1 MNCDDYL
8 SMLATLPVD
17 ELAYGDA
24 RTHAATCRDCDRVTR
39 VVAERERNMMMA
51 FGELYP
57 PMSAP
62 PITARVLEIAR
73 RRRIA
78 FYYRVGLG
86 ILAPLSIFAFI
97 AMRRLTPAAAMR
109 QTFPLRCLT
118 PDQAIEMLR
127 PTLSPRTSISTRAH
141 SPVGL
146 IDVIASPGEM
156 QRVRSV
162 LDRYDNG
169 SVSDC
174 RIVVKV
180 PSIEVEVPPRE

>member
-8 SMLATLPVD
+8 SMLATLPVE

-39 VVAERERNMMMA
+39 VVAERERNMMLA
-51 FGELYP
+51 YGELYP
-57 PMSAP
+57 PMSAQ

-86 ILAPLSIFAFI
+86 ISAALAIFAFV
-97 AMRRLTPAAAMR
+97 ATRRLAPAAGVVE
-109 QTFPLRCLT
+109 TFPLRCLS

-127 PTLSPRTSISTRAH
+127 PTLAERVSVSTR
-141 SPVGL
+141 SNSSVGV
-146 IDVIASPGEM
+146 IDVMGSPEDL
-156 QRVRSV
+156 QRVRSL
-162 LDRYDNG
+162 LDQYDNG
-169 SVSDC
+169 SAAQCGLQV
-174 RIVVKV
+174 IV
-180 PSIEVEVPPRE
+180 PSIKVRVR